1 LIVEDNA
8 LVAMDL
14 EQQLLDEG
22 HEVTG
27 IAATAVEAVEVARTM
42 GGDLALM
49 DVSLAD
55 GSSGVDAARVLKESF
70 GIPSI
75 YITATLPDAP
85 EVRSYGLGHLS
96 KPFDENDLLS
106 TVRFIQA
113 NMRGDT
119 NGRLPAKFRLFS

>member
-1 LIVEDNA
+1 
-8 LVAMDL
+8 MDL

>member
-14 EQQLLDEG
+14 EQQLVDAG

-27 IAATAVEAVEVARTM
+27 IAATAAEAIEVAQAT

-70 GIPSI
+70 GILSI
-75 YITATLPDAP
+75 YITATLPNAP
-85 EVRSYGLGHLS
+85 DVRSHGLGHLS
-96 KPFDENDLLS
+96 KPFDESDLLA
-106 TVRFIQA
+106 TVGFLQA
-113 NMRGDT
+113 RMTGDT
-119 NGRLPAKFRLFS
+119 DQRPPARFRLFS